1 MNDQDHEFDDIDERP
16 RHPVPFFDVIKRQDE
31 SIFNAERLG
40 KAIPDNARQRMKYV
54 EAVLLHGN
62 SGGRSNPT
70 IMLPLPYTFL
80 DVEAVLGQPDD
91 FEPGSDASWRA
102 IRRLF
107 DSTHGGRLGDTG
119 RTRG

>member
-1 MNDQDHEFDDIDERP
+1 MNDPDDNFDEVDERP
-16 RHPVPFFDVIKRQDE
+16 RHPIPFYDVIKRQDE
-31 SIFNAERLG
+31 SIVNAARLG

-62 SGGRSNPT
+62 SGSRSNPT

-91 FEPGSDASWRA
+91 FEPGSDAAWRA
-102 IRRLF
+102 VRRRF
-107 DSTHGGRLGDTG
+107 NS
-119 RTRG
+119 RG